1 MVALVSTS
9 KTRTKLTSEED
20 AAIIP
25 EGCAATAATPKE
37 CPVLN
42 AQKRLAASV
51 MKCGKG
57 KVWLD
62 PSESKDIS
70 MANSRSLEKER
81 SLKERVWAVRIEQG
95 GSQDSSPENT
105 TRFRVFDLLRSIQ
118 WAVLSVLTEYFC
130 MLMPPFAMQKFSR
143 VFKDSRVWVFQRHS
157 GYGKKK
163 GTREVRQP
171 TKVLWMNRLR
181 VLRRFLLNYREKN
194 KIDKHMYHD
203 MYKKVKGGVFKN
215 KRVLMESI
223 HKSKVEQAR
232 EKTLS
237 GQFEAKR
244 VKNKARKERKFARKK
259 ERLARGAGGGE
270 IAVVS

>member
-62 PSESKDIS
+62 PSESRDIS
-70 MANSRSLEKER
+70 MANSRQNIRTLVKDGLIIRKPSKIYSRAHARTLNEAK
-81 SLKERVWAVRIEQG
+81 LKG
-95 GSQDSSPENT
+95 
-105 TRFRVFDLLRSIQ
+105 
-118 WAVLSVLTEYFC
+118 
-130 MLMPPFAMQKFSR
+130 
-143 VFKDSRVWVFQRHS
+143 RHP

-163 GTREVRQP
+163 GTREARQP
-171 TKVLWMNRLR
+171 TKVLWMNRMR
-181 VLRRFLLNYREKN
+181 VLRRFE
-194 KIDKHMYHD
+194 
-203 MYKKVKGGVFKN
+203 
-215 KRVLMESI
+215 
-223 HKSKVEQAR
+223 
-232 EKTLS
+232 TP
-237 GQFEAKR
+237 
-244 VKNKARKERKFARKK
+244 
-259 ERLARGAGGGE
+259 RLGN
-270 IAVVS
+270 I

>member
-1 MVALVSTS
+1 M
-9 KTRTKLTSEED
+9 
-20 AAIIP
+20 
-25 EGCAATAATPKE
+25 
-37 CPVLN
+37 
-42 AQKRLAASV
+42 
-51 MKCGKG
+51 
-57 KVWLD
+57 
-62 PSESKDIS
+62 
-70 MANSRSLEKER
+70 
-81 SLKERVWAVRIEQG
+81 
-95 GSQDSSPENT
+95 
-105 TRFRVFDLLRSIQ
+105 
-118 WAVLSVLTEYFC
+118 
-130 MLMPPFAMQKFSR
+130 
-143 VFKDSRVWVFQRHS
+143 FQRHS
-157 GYGKKK
+157 GYGNEISCLKYLLFWSHIIFCNLLIDLRFPYSIFIGFSGKKK